1 MVAPAPAPHKTRRR
15 ANGADRHGSEHSVA
29 PGRQDVIQG
38 WLLLLV
44 SLLYVG
50 LLFVVAYAGDRRPL
64 YPRQPRLRPIVY
76 SLALAVYCSSWTFYG
91 AVGTA
96 ARDGLA
102 YLPIYLGPILLF
114 VFGFGLLRRLVQV
127 VRQRNITSIAD
138 FIGARFGKS
147 HGLAALVAVIAVI
160 AVVPYIALQFKAVAM
175 SFGVLGGAGYGAASA
190 GGVDSALW
198 CALLLAM
205 FAILFGTRSID
216 ATEHHHGLMLAIAL
230 ESLIKLLAFVA
241 LAGYALWRGPGLLAT
256 VQLPATQLTHGL
268 SPGFLAQTM
277 LAFCAMFCL
286 PRQFQIGMV
295 ECEDASDLTRARW
308 MVPLYLV
315 IVSLAV
321 LPIVAA
327 GAHMPLVRDG
337 SADAWVLTLPMVHG
351 DGGMALLAFIG
362 GFSAATGMVI
372 VASVALSTMISNDLV
387 MPALLRIPRLRLEQR
402 SDLSKLVLRVRRV
415 AIIALAAMAYGYY
428 RVAANAENLAAT
440 GLLAFAAVAQ
450 FAPALLAALY
460 WSGASRRGVMVGLVG
475 GFVVWSYT
483 LLLPA
488 VTRSASWLQNG
499 PFGWDWLR
507 PQALFH
513 LGGWDPV
520 MHGTFWSLLVN
531 VGCLVFVSLRLRPSL
546 EERLHAAMFIDTDPA
561 GRSGAGDWRGR
572 VAVADLR
579 TLAERI
585 VGERTSARAFDDYAL
600 RRGRPLLAGES
611 ADRALIQYT
620 ERLLASAVGAANARR
635 ILISALSG
643 SGLDLAEAMAL
654 MDEASQEL
662 RFNRELL
669 STTLENVSQGISVVD
684 AQMRLVA
691 WNRRYLELFDYPD
704 GMVHVGV
711 PVADLIRWNA
721 SHGECGPGE
730 LDGHVAKR
738 IHHMQAG
745 SAHLFQRV
753 RPDGTVIELRG
764 RALPAGGYVTTYS
777 DVTAYKHAEEA
788 LIEVNETLEQR
799 VEQRTAELSE
809 ALVATAN
816 ARRAAETANISKT
829 RFLAAASHDLL
840 QPLNAARLFT
850 SALRQ
855 HPGLDAE
862 ASGLAERIDASFR
875 SAEDLLDALL
885 DTSRLDAGSYHPEV
899 GGFALAELFDSLKA
913 QFAVVAEQRGLRLRV
928 APTTLAVLSD
938 PQLLRRILQN
948 FVSNALR
955 YTSKGGVLLGA
966 RRIGEEVRIEVW
978 DSGPGIA
985 AEQRARIFDEF
996 QRLEQ
1001 PSPWGEKGLGLG
1013 LSICDRLA
1021 GILGHR
1027 LGLHSQVDR
1036 GSCFA
1041 VTVPRGEAVP
1051 ARRQRV
1057 QRAGADKQL
1066 PLTVLCLDNDAT
1078 ILDGM
1083 RALLSRW
1090 GVDCRLALNVEQA
1103 RHELAH
1109 GPIDLILAD
1118 YHLAD
1123 GVDGLQALQQLR
1135 EMTGQLPPVAMITAD
1150 GSSELKRRAR
1160 ASGYPVLHK
1169 PVRPAAL
1176 RALLTSLLRMQPDKP
1191 AVGDPMKTAGNPEG
1205 TGRPAS
1211 LS

>member
-1 MVAPAPAPHKTRRR
+1 L
-15 ANGADRHGSEHSVA
+15 
-29 PGRQDVIQG
+29 IQG

-50 LLFVVAYAGDRRPL
+50 LLFVVAFAGDRRPL

-114 VFGFGLLRRLVQV
+114 VFGIGLLRRLLLV

-160 AVVPYIALQFKAVAM
+160 AVVPYIALQFTAVAM
-175 SFGVLGGAGYGAASA
+175 SFGVLGGTGHGAVTA
-190 GGVDSALW
+190 GGIDSALW
-198 CALLLAM
+198 CAMLLAV

-216 ATEHHHGLMLAIAL
+216 ATEHHHGMVLAVAL
-230 ESLIKLLAFVA
+230 ESLIKLLVFVV
-241 LAGYALWRGPGLLAT
+241 LAGYALWRGPGLVSTA
-256 VQLPATQLTHGL
+256 QLPLAQLSHGL

-295 ECEDASDLTRARW
+295 ECEDAGDLKRARW
-308 MVPLYLV
+308 MLPLYLTV
-315 IVSLAV
+315 ISVAV

-327 GAHMPLVRDG
+327 GMHVPQVRDG
-337 SADAWVLTLPMVHG
+337 AADAWVLTLPMTHG
-351 DGGMALLAFIG
+351 DRGMALLAFVG

-387 MPALLRIPRLRLEQR
+387 MPALLRIPRLDLERR
-402 SDLSKLVLRVRRV
+402 SDLSQLVLRVRRV
-415 AIIALAAMAYGYY
+415 AIVVLALMAYAYY
-428 RVAANAENLAAT
+428 RVAADAESLAAT

-450 FAPALLAALY
+450 FAPALIAALY
-460 WSGASRRGVMVGLVG
+460 WRGASRRGVAVGLLG
-475 GFVVWSYT
+475 GFAVWLYT

-488 VTRSASWLQNG
+488 VSRSSAWLQQG
-499 PFGWDWLR
+499 PFGWGWLR

-513 LGGWDPV
+513 LSGWDPV
-520 MHGTFWSLLVN
+520 MHGAFWSLLVN
-531 VGCLVFVSLRLRPSL
+531 VGCLVFISLRFRPSL
-546 EERLHAAMFIDTDPA
+546 EERLHAAMFMEA
-561 GRSGAGDWRGR
+561 GPDSRHGAGDWRGR

-579 TLAERI
+579 TIAERI
-585 VGERTSARAFDDYAL
+585 VGERGSTRAFDEYAQ
-600 RRGRPLLAGES
+600 RRGRPLLPGEA

-635 ILISALSG
+635 ILIGALSG
-643 SGLDLAEAMAL
+643 SGLDVAESMAL

-662 RFNRELL
+662 RFNRALL

-704 GMVHVGV
+704 GMVYVGV
-711 PVADLIRWNA
+711 PVADLIRRNA
-721 SHGECGPGE
+721 ELGECGPGE
-730 LDGHVAKR
+730 VDGHVAKR
-738 IHHMQAG
+738 IDYMRAG
-745 SAHLFQRV
+745 SSHLFQRT
-753 RPDGTVIELRG
+753 RPDGTVIEMRG
-764 RALPAGGYVTTYS
+764 QALPGGGYVTTYT
-777 DVTAYKHAEEA
+777 DVTAYKHAEQA

-809 ALVATAN
+809 ALVATAH

-875 SAEDLLDALL
+875 AAEDLLDALL
-885 DTSRLDAGSYHPEV
+885 DTSRLDAGSYRPDV
-899 GGFALAELFDSLKA
+899 GGFALAELFDSLQG
-913 QFAVVAEQRGLRLRV
+913 QFAVAAEQRGLRLRV
-928 APTTLAVLSD
+928 APTTLAVRSD
-938 PQLLRRILQN
+938 PQLLRRIVQN

-966 RRIGEEVRIEVW
+966 RRVGDEVRIEVW

-996 QRLEQ
+996 QRLEH

-1027 LGLHSQVDR
+1027 LDLHSRVGH

-1041 VTVPRGEAVP
+1041 VSVPRNEAIP
-1051 ARRQRV
+1051 ARRQKV
-1057 QRAGADKQL
+1057 QRSGPDKQL

-1078 ILDGM
+1078 ILEGM

-1090 GVDCRLALNVEQA
+1090 GVDCRIALDVEQA
-1103 RHELAH
+1103 GRELAR

-1118 YHLAD
+1118 YHLTD

-1135 EMTGQLPPVAMITAD
+1135 AAQGALPPVAMITAD
-1150 GSSELKRRAR
+1150 GSSELKQQAR
-1160 ASGYPVLHK
+1160 ALGYPVLHK

-1176 RALLTSLLRMQPDKP
+1176 RALLTALLR
-1191 AVGDPMKTAGNPEG
+1191 
-1205 TGRPAS
+1205 R
-1211 LS
+1211 

>member
-1 MVAPAPAPHKTRRR
+1 M
-15 ANGADRHGSEHSVA
+15 
-29 PGRQDVIQG
+29 IQG

-50 LLFVVAYAGDRRPL
+50 LLFVVAFAGDRRPL

-76 SLALAVYCSSWTFYG
+76 SLSLAVYCSSWTFYG

-114 VFGFGLLRRLVQV
+114 VFGIGLLRRLLLV

-160 AVVPYIALQFKAVAM
+160 AVVPYIALQFTAVAM
-175 SFGVLGGAGYGAASA
+175 SFGVLSGTAQGATVA
-190 GGVDSALW
+190 GGIDSALW
-198 CALLLAM
+198 CAMLLAV

-216 ATEHHHGLMLAIAL
+216 ATEHHHGMVLAVAL
-230 ESLIKLLAFVA
+230 ESLIKLFAFVV
-241 LAGYALWRGPGLLAT
+241 LAGYALWRGPGLVSTA
-256 VQLPATQLTHGL
+256 QLPLAQLRHGL

-295 ECEDASDLTRARW
+295 ECEDASDLKRARW
-308 MVPLYLV
+308 MLPLYLTV
-315 IVSLAV
+315 ISVAV

-327 GAHMPLVRDG
+327 GMHVPQVRDG
-337 SADAWVLTLPMVHG
+337 AADAWVLTLPMTHG
-351 DGGMALLAFIG
+351 DRSMALLAFVG

-387 MPALLRIPRLRLEQR
+387 MPALLRIPRLNLERR
-402 SDLSKLVLRVRRV
+402 SDLSQLVLRVRRV
-415 AIIALAAMAYGYY
+415 AIVVLALMAYVYY
-428 RVAANAENLAAT
+428 RVAADAESLAAT

-450 FAPALLAALY
+450 FAPALIAALY
-460 WSGASRRGVMVGLVG
+460 WRGASRRGVVVGLLG
-475 GFVVWSYT
+475 GFAVWLYT

-488 VTRSASWLQNG
+488 VSRSSAWLQQG

-513 LGGWDPV
+513 LSGWDPV
-520 MHGTFWSLLVN
+520 MHGVFWSLLVN
-531 VGCLVFVSLRLRPSL
+531 VGCLVFISLRFRPSL
-546 EERLHAAMFIDTDPA
+546 EERLHAAVFMEA
-561 GRSGAGDWRGR
+561 GPDSHHGAGDWRGR

-579 TLAERI
+579 TIAERI
-585 VGERTSARAFDDYAL
+585 VGERGSTRAFDEYAQ
-600 RRGRPLLAGES
+600 RRGRPLLAGEA

-635 ILISALSG
+635 ILIGALSG
-643 SGLDLAEAMAL
+643 SGLDVAESMAL

-662 RFNRELL
+662 RFNRALL

-704 GMVHVGV
+704 GMVYVGV
-711 PVADLIRWNA
+711 PVADLIRRNA
-721 SHGECGPGE
+721 ELGECGPGE
-730 LDGHVAKR
+730 VDGHVAKR
-738 IHHMQAG
+738 IDYMQAG
-745 SAHLFQRV
+745 SSHLFQRI
-753 RPDGTVIELRG
+753 RPDGTVIEMRG
-764 RALPAGGYVTTYS
+764 QALPGGGYVTTYT
-777 DVTAYKHAEEA
+777 DVTAYKHAEQA

-809 ALVATAN
+809 ALVATAH

-875 SAEDLLDALL
+875 AAEDLLDALL
-885 DTSRLDAGSYHPEV
+885 DTSRLDAGSYRPDV
-899 GGFALAELFDSLKA
+899 GGFALAELFDSLQG

-928 APTTLAVLSD
+928 ATTTLAVRSD
-938 PQLLRRILQN
+938 PQLLRRIVQN
-948 FVSNALR
+948 FLSNALR

-966 RRIGEEVRIEVW
+966 RRVGDQVRIEVW

-1027 LGLHSQVDR
+1027 LDLHSQVGR

-1041 VTVPRGEAVP
+1041 VSVPRNEAVP
-1051 ARRQRV
+1051 VRRQKV
-1057 QRAGADKQL
+1057 QRSGPDKQL
-1066 PLTVLCLDNDAT
+1066 PLTVLCLDNDAA

-1083 RALLSRW
+1083 QALLSRW
-1090 GVDCRLALNVEQA
+1090 GVDCRIALDVKQA
-1103 RHELAH
+1103 GRELAR

-1135 EMTGQLPPVAMITAD
+1135 AVLGGLPPVAMITAD
-1150 GSSELKRRAR
+1150 GSSELKQQAR
-1160 ASGYPVLHK
+1160 ALGYPVLHK

-1176 RALLTSLLRMQPDKP
+1176 RALLTALLR
-1191 AVGDPMKTAGNPEG
+1191 
-1205 TGRPAS
+1205 R
-1211 LS
+1211 

>member
-1 MVAPAPAPHKTRRR
+1 M
-15 ANGADRHGSEHSVA
+15 
-29 PGRQDVIQG
+29 IQG

-114 VFGFGLLRRLVQV
+114 VFGFGLLRRLVQT

-175 SFGVLGGAGYGAASA
+175 SFGVLGGVRHGMVTA
-190 GGVDSALW
+190 GGIDSAMW
-198 CALLLAM
+198 CAALLAV

-216 ATEHHHGLMLAIAL
+216 ATEHHHGMMLAIAL

-241 LAGYALWRGPGLLAT
+241 LAGYALWQGPGLAST
-256 VQLPATQLTHGL
+256 VQLPVTQLSHGL

-295 ECEDASDLTRARW
+295 ECEDTGDLTRARW

-315 IVSLAV
+315 IVSVAV

-337 SADAWVLTLPMVHG
+337 AADAWVLTLPMAYG
-351 DGGMALLAFIG
+351 DRGMALLAFIG

-387 MPALLRIPRLRLEQR
+387 MPALLRIRRLRLEQR
-402 SDLSKLVLRVRRV
+402 SDLSQLVLGVRRV
-415 AIIALAAMAYGYY
+415 AIILLAVMAYAYY

-450 FAPALLAALY
+450 FAPALIAALY
-460 WSGASRRGVMVGLVG
+460 WRGASRRGVMVGLAG
-475 GFVVWSYT
+475 GFVVWLYT

-488 VTRSASWLQNG
+488 LIRSDQWLQAG

-513 LGGWDPV
+513 LSGWEPV

-546 EERLHAAMFIDTDPA
+546 EERLHAAMFMDADPA
-561 GRSGAGDWRGR
+561 SRSGSGDWRGR
-572 VAVADLR
+572 VVVADLR
-579 TLAERI
+579 TIAERI
-585 VGERTSARAFDDYAL
+585 VGERSSVRAFEEYGQ
-600 RRGRPLLAGES
+600 RRGKPLLPGEA

-643 SGLDLAEAMAL
+643 SGLDVAESMAL
-654 MDEASQEL
+654 LDEASQEL

-711 PVADLIRWNA
+711 PVAELIRWNA
-721 SHGECGPGE
+721 ELGECGPGE
-730 LDGHVAKR
+730 VDGHVAKR
-738 IHHMQAG
+738 IDYMRAG
-745 SAHLFQRV
+745 SSHLFQRI
-753 RPDGTVIELRG
+753 RPDGTVIEMRG
-764 RALPAGGYVTTYS
+764 RALPGGGYVTTYT
-777 DVTAYKHAEEA
+777 DVTAYKHAEQA

-809 ALVATAN
+809 ALVATAQ

-850 SALRQ
+850 AALRQ

-862 ASGLAERIDASFR
+862 AGQLAERIDASFR
-875 SAEDLLDALL
+875 AAEDLLDALL
-885 DTSRLDAGSYHPEV
+885 DTSRLDAGSYRADISNI
-899 GGFALAELFDSLKA
+899 ALSDLFDSLKA
-913 QFAVVAEQRGLRLRV
+913 QFAVLSEQRGLRLRV
-928 APTTLAVLSD
+928 VPTRLAVRSD

-948 FVSNALR
+948 FISNALR
-955 YTSKGGVLLGA
+955 YTRTGSILLGA
-966 RRIGEEVRIEVW
+966 RRMGGEVRIEVW
-978 DSGPGIA
+978 DTGPGIA
-985 AEQRARIFDEF
+985 KEQRARIFGEF
-996 QRLEQ
+996 QRLDR

-1013 LSICDRLA
+1013 LSICERIA
-1021 GILGHR
+1021 GILQHR
-1027 LGLHSQVDR
+1027 LELDSREGK
-1036 GSCFA
+1036 GSRFA
-1041 VTVPRGEAVP
+1041 VRVPRAESAVP
-1051 ARRQRV
+1051 RR
-1057 QRAGADKQL
+1057 RAAQHPL
-1066 PLTVLCLDNDAT
+1066 PNEQIPLTVLCLDNDPS

-1083 RALLSRW
+1083 RALLQRW
-1090 GVDCRLALNVEQA
+1090 GVDCRTALDVAQAEQ
-1103 RHELAH
+1103 ELH
-1109 GPIDLILAD
+1109 RGHIDLILAD
-1118 YHLAD
+1118 YHLSD
-1123 GVDGLQALQQLR
+1123 DMDGLQALQQLR
-1135 EMTGQLPPVAMITAD
+1135 GSIEELPPVAMITAD
-1150 GSSELKRRAR
+1150 GSSELKQRAR
-1160 ASGYPVLHK
+1160 ALGYPILHK

-1176 RALLTSLLRMQPDKP
+1176 RALLTALVRRQTP
-1191 AVGDPMKTAGNPEG
+1191 A
-1205 TGRPAS
+1205 
-1211 LS
+1211 

>member
-1 MVAPAPAPHKTRRR
+1 MVPSAPPWHKR
-15 ANGADRHGSEHSVA
+15 ANGAGVSVVD
-29 PGRQDVIQG
+29 PSGWGERGLIQG

-175 SFGVLGGAGYGAASA
+175 SFGVLGGVRHGMVTA
-190 GGVDSALW
+190 GGIDSAMW
-198 CALLLAM
+198 CAALLAV

-216 ATEHHHGLMLAIAL
+216 ATEHHHGMMLAIAL

-241 LAGYALWRGPGLLAT
+241 LAGYALWQGPGLAST
-256 VQLPATQLTHGL
+256 VQLPVTQLGHGL

-295 ECEDASDLTRARW
+295 ECEDAGDLTRARW

-315 IVSLAV
+315 IVSVAV

-337 SADAWVLTLPMVHG
+337 AADAWVLTLPMAYG
-351 DGGMALLAFIG
+351 DRGMALLAFIG

-387 MPALLRIPRLRLEQR
+387 MPALLRIRRLRLEQR
-402 SDLSKLVLRVRRV
+402 SDLSQLVLGVRRV
-415 AIIALAAMAYGYY
+415 AIILLAVMAYAYY

-450 FAPALLAALY
+450 FAPALIAALY
-460 WSGASRRGVMVGLVG
+460 WRGASRRGVMVGLVG
-475 GFVVWSYT
+475 GFVVWLYT

-488 VTRSASWLQNG
+488 LIRSDQWLQAG
-499 PFGWDWLR
+499 PFGLDWLR

-513 LGGWDPV
+513 LSGWEPV

-546 EERLHAAMFIDTDPA
+546 EERLHAAMFMDADPA
-561 GRSGAGDWRGR
+561 SRSGSGDWRGR
-572 VAVADLR
+572 VVVADLR
-579 TLAERI
+579 TIAERI
-585 VGERTSARAFDDYAL
+585 VGERSSVRAFEDYGL
-600 RRGRPLLAGES
+600 RRGKPLLPGEA

-643 SGLDLAEAMAL
+643 SGLDVAESMAL
-654 MDEASQEL
+654 LDEASQEL

-684 AQMRLVA
+684 ALMRLVA

-711 PVADLIRWNA
+711 PVAELIRWNA
-721 SHGECGPGE
+721 ELGECGPGE
-730 LDGHVAKR
+730 VDGHVAKR
-738 IHHMQAG
+738 IDYMRAG
-745 SAHLFQRV
+745 SSHLFQRI
-753 RPDGTVIELRG
+753 RPDGTVIEMRG
-764 RALPAGGYVTTYS
+764 RALPGGGYVTTYT
-777 DVTAYKHAEEA
+777 DVTAYKHAEQA

-809 ALVATAN
+809 ALVATAQ

-875 SAEDLLDALL
+875 AAEDLLDALL
-885 DTSRLDAGSYHPEV
+885 DVSRLDAGSYHPEV
-899 GGFALAELFDSLKA
+899 GGFALGELFDSLRA
-913 QFAVVAEQRGLRLRV
+913 QFAVVAEQRGLHLRV
-928 APTTLAVLSD
+928 VPTALAVRSD

-948 FVSNALR
+948 FLSNALR
-955 YTSKGGVLLGA
+955 YTSKGSVLLGA
-966 RRIGEEVRIEVW
+966 RRVGADEVRIEVW

-996 QRLEQ
+996 QRLDQ

-1027 LGLHSQVDR
+1027 LDLHSRVEH

-1041 VTVPRGEAVP
+1041 VTVPRNEAVP

-1057 QRAGADKQL
+1057 QRAGPDKQL
-1066 PLTVLCLDNDAT
+1066 PLTVLCLDNDAA

-1090 GVDCRLALNVEQA
+1090 GVDCRLALDVEQA
-1103 RHELAH
+1103 RAELAR
-1109 GPIDLILAD
+1109 GPVDLVLAD

-1135 EMTGQLPPVAMITAD
+1135 GVLGELPPVAMITAD
-1150 GSSELKRRAR
+1150 GSSELKQKAR
-1160 ASGYPVLHK
+1160 ALGYPVLHK

-1176 RALLTSLLRMQPDKP
+1176 RALLTALLR
-1191 AVGDPMKTAGNPEG
+1191 
-1205 TGRPAS
+1205 R
-1211 LS
+1211 

>member
-1 MVAPAPAPHKTRRR
+1 M
-15 ANGADRHGSEHSVA
+15 
-29 PGRQDVIQG
+29 IQG

-175 SFGVLGGAGYGAASA
+175 SFGVLGGVRHGMVTA
-190 GGVDSALW
+190 GGIDSAMW
-198 CALLLAM
+198 CAALLAV

-216 ATEHHHGLMLAIAL
+216 ATEHHHGMMLAIAL

-241 LAGYALWRGPGLLAT
+241 LAGYALWQGPGLAST
-256 VQLPATQLTHGL
+256 VQLPVTQLGHGL

-295 ECEDASDLTRARW
+295 ECEDAGDLTRARW

-315 IVSLAV
+315 IVSVAV

-337 SADAWVLTLPMVHG
+337 AADAWVLTLPMAYG
-351 DGGMALLAFIG
+351 DRGMALLAFIG

-387 MPALLRIPRLRLEQR
+387 MPALLRIRRLRLEQR
-402 SDLSKLVLRVRRV
+402 SDLSQLVLGVRRV
-415 AIIALAAMAYGYY
+415 AIILLAVMAYAYY

-450 FAPALLAALY
+450 FAPALIAALY
-460 WSGASRRGVMVGLVG
+460 WRGASRRGVMVGLVG
-475 GFVVWSYT
+475 GFVVWLYT

-488 VTRSASWLQNG
+488 LIRSDQWLQAG

-513 LGGWDPV
+513 LSGWEPV

-546 EERLHAAMFIDTDPA
+546 EERLHAAMFMDADPA
-561 GRSGAGDWRGR
+561 SRSGSGDWRGR
-572 VAVADLR
+572 VVVADLR
-579 TLAERI
+579 TIAERI
-585 VGERTSARAFDDYAL
+585 VGERSSVRAFEEYGQ
-600 RRGRPLLAGES
+600 RRGKPLLPGEA

-643 SGLDLAEAMAL
+643 SGLDVAESMAL
-654 MDEASQEL
+654 LDEASQEL

-711 PVADLIRWNA
+711 PVAELIRWNA
-721 SHGECGPGE
+721 ELGECGPGE
-730 LDGHVAKR
+730 VDGHVAKR
-738 IHHMQAG
+738 IDYMRAG
-745 SAHLFQRV
+745 SSHLFQRI
-753 RPDGTVIELRG
+753 RPDGTVIEMRG
-764 RALPAGGYVTTYS
+764 RALPGGGYVTTYT
-777 DVTAYKHAEEA
+777 DVTAYKHAEQA

-809 ALVATAN
+809 ALVATAQ

-875 SAEDLLDALL
+875 AAEDLLDALL
-885 DTSRLDAGSYHPEV
+885 DVSRLDAGSYHPEV
-899 GGFALAELFDSLKA
+899 GGFALAELFDSLRA

-928 APTTLAVLSD
+928 VPTRLAVRSD

-948 FVSNALR
+948 FLSNALR
-955 YTSKGGVLLGA
+955 YTSKGSVLLGA
-966 RRIGEEVRIEVW
+966 RRMGADEVRIEVW

-985 AEQRARIFDEF
+985 AEQRARIFGEF

-1021 GILGHR
+1021 SILGHR
-1027 LGLHSQVDR
+1027 LDLHSRVEH

-1041 VTVPRGEAVP
+1041 VTVPRNEAVP

-1057 QRAGADKQL
+1057 QRAGPDKQL
-1066 PLTVLCLDNDAT
+1066 PLTVLCLDNDAA

-1090 GVDCRLALNVEQA
+1090 GVDCRIALDVEQA
-1103 RHELAH
+1103 RAELAR
-1109 GPIDLILAD
+1109 GPIDLVLAD

-1123 GVDGLQALQQLR
+1123 GVDGLQALQQLGGVLG
-1135 EMTGQLPPVAMITAD
+1135 ELPPVAMITAD
-1150 GSSELKRRAR
+1150 GSSELKRKAR
-1160 ASGYPVLHK
+1160 ALGYPVLHK

-1176 RALLTSLLRMQPDKP
+1176 RALLTALLR
-1191 AVGDPMKTAGNPEG
+1191 
-1205 TGRPAS
+1205 R
-1211 LS
+1211 

>member
-1 MVAPAPAPHKTRRR
+1 M
-15 ANGADRHGSEHSVA
+15 
-29 PGRQDVIQG
+29 IQG

-102 YLPIYLGPILLF
+102 YLPIYLGPILLY

-175 SFGVLGGAGYGAASA
+175 SYGVLGGAAFGAVKA
-190 GGVDSALW
+190 GGIDSAMW
-198 CALLLAM
+198 CAVLLAL

-241 LAGYALWRGPGLLAT
+241 LAGYALWRGPGLLGT
-256 VQLPATQLTHGL
+256 VQPPVVQLSHGL
-268 SPGFLAQTM
+268 TPGFMAQTM

-295 ECEDASDLTRARW
+295 ECEDASDLSRARW

-337 SADAWVLTLPMVHG
+337 AADAWVLTLPLSHG
-351 DGGMALLAFIG
+351 DRGMALLAFVG

-372 VASVALSTMISNDLV
+372 VAAVALSTMISNDLV
-387 MPALLRIPRLRLEQR
+387 MPALLRIRRLRLEHR
-402 SDLSKLVLRVRRV
+402 SDLSQLVLGVRRI
-415 AIIALAAMAYGYY
+415 AIILLAAMAYAYY

-450 FAPALLAALY
+450 FAPALVAAIY
-460 WSGASRRGVMVGLVG
+460 WRGASRRGVVVGLAG
-475 GFVVWSYT
+475 GFIVWVYT

-488 VTRSASWLQNG
+488 LIRSDQWLQQG

-513 LGGWDPV
+513 LSGWEPV

-531 VGCLVFVSLRLRPSL
+531 IGCLVFVSLRFRPSL
-546 EERLHAAMFIDTDPA
+546 EERLHAAVFMDADPA
-561 GRSGAGDWRGR
+561 SRGGAGDWRGR
-572 VAVADLR
+572 VVAADLR
-579 TLAERI
+579 TIAERI
-585 VGERTSARAFDDYAL
+585 VGERSSARAFEEYGHRL
-600 RRGRPLLAGES
+600 GKPLLPGTA
-611 ADRALIQYT
+611 ADRALIQFT

-643 SGLDLAEAMAL
+643 SGLDLAESMAL
-654 MDEASQEL
+654 LDEASQEL

-684 AQMRLVA
+684 AGMRLVA

-704 GMVHVGV
+704 GMVYVGV
-711 PVADLIRWNA
+711 PVAELIRWNA
-721 SHGECGPGE
+721 ELGECGPGE
-730 LDGHVAKR
+730 VDGHVAKR
-738 IHHMQAG
+738 IDYMRAG
-745 SAHLFQRV
+745 SSHLFQRI
-753 RPDGTVIELRG
+753 RPDGSVIEMRG
-764 RALPAGGYVTTYS
+764 RALPGGGYVTTYT
-777 DVTAYKHAEEA
+777 DVTAYKNAEQALMEA
-788 LIEVNETLEQR
+788 NETLELR

-809 ALVATAN
+809 ALVATAQ
-816 ARRAAETANISKT
+816 ARRAAEAANISKT

-855 HPGLDAE
+855 HPGLDSEAE
-862 ASGLAERIDASFR
+862 QLAERIDASFR
-875 SAEDLLDALL
+875 AAEDLLDALL
-885 DTSRLDAGSYHPEV
+885 DTSRLDTGSYRPDV
-899 GGFALAELFDSLKA
+899 SGFALADLFDSLKA

-928 APTTLAVLSD
+928 VPTRLAVRSD

-948 FVSNALR
+948 FLSNALR
-955 YTSKGGVLLGA
+955 YTRHGGVLLGA
-966 RRIGEEVRIEVW
+966 RRFGDQVRIEVW
-978 DSGPGIA
+978 DTGPGIPP
-985 AEQRARIFDEF
+985 EQRARIFDEF

-1027 LGLHSQVDR
+1027 LDLDSRVQH
-1036 GSCFA
+1036 GSRFA
-1041 VTVPRGEAVP
+1041 VSVPRNESVP
-1051 ARRQRV
+1051 MRRRRVARS
-1057 QRAGADKQL
+1057 GPDTQL
-1066 PLTVLCLDNDAT
+1066 PLTVLCLDNDES

-1083 RALLSRW
+1083 RALLGRW
-1090 GVDCRLALNVEQA
+1090 GIDCRTAVDVDQA
-1103 RHELAH
+1103 RAELRR

-1118 YHLAD
+1118 YHLAND
-1123 GVDGLQALQQLR
+1123 VDGLQALQQLR
-1135 EMTGQLPPVAMITAD
+1135 DAVMQLPPAAIITAD
-1150 GSSELKRRAR
+1150 GSSELKQRAR
-1160 ASGYPVLHK
+1160 ALGYPLLHK
-1169 PVRPAAL
+1169 PVKPAAL
-1176 RALLTSLLRMQPDKP
+1176 RALLAAPLRGQH
-1191 AVGDPMKTAGNPEG
+1191 
-1205 TGRPAS
+1205 
-1211 LS
+1211 

>member
-1 MVAPAPAPHKTRRR
+1 MVPRP
-15 ANGADRHGSEHSVA
+15 SIVW
-29 PGRQDVIQG
+29 PGEGDLIQG
-38 WLLLLV
+38 WMLLLV

-114 VFGFGLLRRLVQV
+114 VFGFGLLRRLVQT

-147 HGLAALVAVIAVI
+147 HGLAALVAVIAVV

-175 SFGVLGGAGYGAASA
+175 SYSVLGGVRHGMVTA

-198 CALLLAM
+198 CAVLLAV

-216 ATEHHHGLMLAIAL
+216 ATEHHHGMMLAIAL

-241 LAGYALWRGPGLLAT
+241 LAGYALWQGPGLADT
-256 VQLPATQLTHGL
+256 VQLPAAQLSHGL

-295 ECEDASDLTRARW
+295 ECEDTDDLTRARW

-315 IVSLAV
+315 IVSVAV

-327 GAHMPLVRDG
+327 GAHLPLVRDG
-337 SADAWVLTLPMVHG
+337 AADAWVLTLPMAHG
-351 DGGMALLAFIG
+351 DRGMALLAFIG

-387 MPALLRIPRLRLEQR
+387 MPALLRIRPLRLEQR
-402 SDLSKLVLRVRRV
+402 SDLSQLVLGVRRV
-415 AIIALAAMAYGYY
+415 AIILLAVMAYAYY
-428 RVAANAENLAAT
+428 RAAANAENLAAT

-450 FAPALLAALY
+450 FAPALIAALY
-460 WSGASRRGVMVGLVG
+460 WRGASRRGVIVGLAG
-475 GFVVWSYT
+475 GFAVWLYT

-488 VTRSASWLQNG
+488 LIRSDGWLQHG

-513 LGGWDPV
+513 LSGWDPV
-520 MHGTFWSLLVN
+520 MHGTFWSLLAN

-546 EERLHAAMFIDTDPA
+546 EERLHAAMFMDADPA
-561 GRSGAGDWRGR
+561 SRGGSGDWRGR

-579 TLAERI
+579 TIAERI
-585 VGERTSARAFDDYAL
+585 VGERSSVRAFEEYGQ
-600 RRGRPLLAGES
+600 RRGKPLLAGEA

-643 SGLDLAEAMAL
+643 SGLDLAESMAL
-654 MDEASQEL
+654 LDEASQEL

-684 AQMRLVA
+684 ARMRLVA

-711 PVADLIRWNA
+711 PVAELIRWNA
-721 SHGECGPGE
+721 ERGECGPGE
-730 LDGHVAKR
+730 VEAHVAKR
-738 IHHMQAG
+738 IQYMRAG

-753 RPDGTVIELRG
+753 RPDGTVIEMRG
-764 RALPAGGYVTTYS
+764 RALPGGGYVTTYT
-777 DVTAYKHAEEA
+777 DVTAYKHAEQA

-809 ALVATAN
+809 ALVATAQ

-855 HPGLDAE
+855 HPGLDPE

-875 SAEDLLDALL
+875 AAEDLLDALL
-885 DTSRLDAGSYHPEV
+885 DVSRLDAGSYHPEV
-899 GGFALAELFDSLKA
+899 GAFALAELFDSLTA
-913 QFAVVAEQRGLRLRV
+913 QFAVVAERRGLRLRV
-928 APTTLAVLSD
+928 VPTRLAVRSD

-948 FVSNALR
+948 FLSNALR
-955 YTSKGGVLLGA
+955 YTSKGSVLLGA
-966 RRIGEEVRIEVW
+966 RRVGVDEVRIEVW

-1027 LGLHSQVDR
+1027 LDLHSRVEH

-1041 VTVPRGEAVP
+1041 VTVPRNEAVP
-1051 ARRQRV
+1051 VRRQRV
-1057 QRAGADKQL
+1057 QRSGTDKQL
-1066 PLTVLCLDNDAT
+1066 PLTVLCLDNDAA

-1090 GVDCRLALNVEQA
+1090 GVDCRIALDAAQA
-1103 RHELAH
+1103 RDELRR
-1109 GPIDLILAD
+1109 GTVDLILAD

-1123 GVDGLQALQQLR
+1123 DADGLQVLQQLR
-1135 EMTGQLPPVAMITAD
+1135 QALGDLPPVAMITAD
-1150 GSSELKRRAR
+1150 GSSELKQRAR
-1160 ASGYPVLHK
+1160 ALGYPLLHK

-1176 RALLTSLLRMQPDKP
+1176 RALLTALVRRQ
-1191 AVGDPMKTAGNPEG
+1191 GE
-1205 TGRPAS
+1205 PAS
-1211 LS
+1211 SAD

>member
-1 MVAPAPAPHKTRRR
+1 L
-15 ANGADRHGSEHSVA
+15 
-29 PGRQDVIQG
+29 IQG

-44 SLLYVG
+44 ALLYVG

-114 VFGFGLLRRLVQV
+114 VFGFGLLRSLLQV

-175 SFGVLGGAGYGAASA
+175 SFGVLGGAGHGVATA
-190 GGVDSALW
+190 GGTDSALW
-198 CALLLAM
+198 CAVLLAV

-216 ATEHHHGLMLAIAL
+216 ATEHHHGMMLAIAL
-230 ESLIKLLAFVA
+230 ESLIKLLAFMV
-241 LAGYALWRGPGLLAT
+241 LAGYALWHGPGLASTL
-256 VQLPATQLTHGL
+256 QRPLTQLGQGL
-268 SPGFLAQTM
+268 SPGFFAQTM

-295 ECEDASDLTRARW
+295 ECEDASDLKRARW
-308 MVPLYLV
+308 LVPLYLAIISV
-315 IVSLAV
+315 AV

-327 GAHMPLVRDG
+327 GIDMPQLREGV
-337 SADAWVLTLPMVHG
+337 ADAWVLTLPMAHG
-351 DGGMALLAFIG
+351 DRAVALLAFIG

-372 VASVALSTMISNDLV
+372 VASVALSIMISNDLI
-387 MPALLRIPRLRLEQR
+387 MPALLRIRRLRLEQR
-402 SDLSKLVLRVRRV
+402 SDLSQWVLGVRRV
-415 AIIALAAMAYGYY
+415 AIMALALMAYAYY

-450 FAPALLAALY
+450 FAPALIAALY
-460 WSGASRRGVMVGLVG
+460 WRGASRRGVAIGLG
-475 GFVVWSYT
+475 AGFAVWLYT

-488 VTRSASWLQNG
+488 VIRSDQWLQNG
-499 PFGWDWLR
+499 PFGWSWLR
-507 PQALFH
+507 PQALFQ
-513 LGGWDPV
+513 LTGWDPV
-520 MHGTFWSLLVN
+520 MHGTFWSLLAN
-531 VGCLVFVSLRLRPSL
+531 VGCLVLLSLRFRPSL
-546 EERLHAAMFIDTDPA
+546 EERLHAAMFIEADPEH
-561 GRSGAGDWRGR
+561 RSGAGDWRGR

-579 TLAERI
+579 TIAERI
-585 VGERTSARAFDDYAL
+585 VGERSSTRAFDDYAQ
-600 RRGRPLLAGES
+600 RRGRPLLPGAAAE
-611 ADRALIQYT
+611 RALIQYT

-635 ILISALSG
+635 ILIGALSG
-643 SGLDLAEAMAL
+643 SGLDLAESMAL

-684 AQMRLVA
+684 ANMRLVA

-721 SHGECGPGE
+721 ELGECGPGE
-730 LDGHVAKR
+730 VDVHVAKR
-738 IHHMQAG
+738 IDYMQAG
-745 SAHLFQRV
+745 SPHLFQRV
-753 RPDGTVIELRG
+753 RPDGSVIELRG
-764 RALPAGGYVTTYS
+764 RPLPGGGYVTTYS
-777 DVTAYKHAEEA
+777 DVTAYKHAEQA

-809 ALVATAN
+809 ALVATAH

-862 ASGLAERIDASFR
+862 ASALAERIDASFR
-875 SAEDLLDALL
+875 AAEDLLDALL
-885 DTSRLDAGSYHPEV
+885 DTSRLDAGSYRPEV
-899 GGFALAELFDSLKA
+899 GAFALAELFDSLQA

-928 APTTLAVLSD
+928 VSTTLAVRSD

-948 FVSNALR
+948 FLSNALR
-955 YTSKGGVLLGA
+955 YTSKGSVLLGA
-966 RRIGEEVRIEVW
+966 RRVGDEVRIEVW

-996 QRLEQ
+996 QRLEH

-1027 LGLHSQVDR
+1027 LDLHSHVNH

-1041 VTVPRGEAVP
+1041 VTVPRAEAVP
-1051 ARRQRV
+1051 TRRQRV
-1057 QRAGADKQL
+1057 QRSGPDKRL
-1066 PLTVLCLDNDAT
+1066 PLTVLCLDNDAA

-1090 GVDCRLALNVEQA
+1090 GVDCRLALDLAQA
-1103 RHELAH
+1103 RAELAR
-1109 GPIDLILAD
+1109 GPIDLVLAD

-1123 GVDGLQALQQLR
+1123 GVDGLQALRQLR
-1135 EMTGQLPPVAMITAD
+1135 TELGDLPPVAMITAD
-1150 GSSELKRRAR
+1150 GSSELKQQAR
-1160 ASGYPVLHK
+1160 SLGYPVLHK

-1176 RALLTSLLRMQPDKP
+1176 RALLTALLR
-1191 AVGDPMKTAGNPEG
+1191 
-1205 TGRPAS
+1205 R
-1211 LS
+1211 

>member
-1 MVAPAPAPHKTRRR
+1 MAQARARPSMVR
-15 ANGADRHGSEHSVA
+15 
-29 PGRQDVIQG
+29 PGEGDLIQG

-50 LLFVVAYAGDRRPL
+50 LLFVVAYTGDRRPL

-114 VFGFGLLRRLVQV
+114 VFGYGLLRRLVQT

-147 HGLAALVAVIAVI
+147 HGLAALVAVIAVV

-175 SFGVLGGAGYGAASA
+175 SYGVLGGVRYGMVTA

-198 CALLLAM
+198 CAVLLAV

-216 ATEHHHGLMLAIAL
+216 ATEHHHGMMLAIAL
-230 ESLIKLLAFVA
+230 ESLIKLLAFMA
-241 LAGYALWRGPGLLAT
+241 LAGYALWQGPGLAET
-256 VQLPATQLTHGL
+256 VQRPVAQLSHGL

-277 LAFCAMFCL
+277 LAFSAMFCL

-295 ECEDASDLTRARW
+295 ECEDTGDLTRARW

-315 IVSLAV
+315 IVSVAV

-327 GAHMPLVRDG
+327 GAHMPLLRDG
-337 SADAWVLTLPMVHG
+337 TADAWVLTLPMAHG
-351 DGGMALLAFIG
+351 DRGMALLAFIG

-387 MPALLRIPRLRLEQR
+387 MPALLRIHALRLEQR
-402 SDLSKLVLRVRRV
+402 SDLSQLVLGVRRV
-415 AIIALAAMAYGYY
+415 AIVLLAAMAYVYY

-450 FAPALLAALY
+450 FAPALIAALY
-460 WSGASRRGVMVGLVG
+460 WRGASRRGVIVGLAG
-475 GFVVWSYT
+475 GFAVWLYT

-488 VTRSASWLQNG
+488 LIRSDDWLRQG

-513 LGGWDPV
+513 LSGWDPV

-546 EERLHAAMFIDTDPA
+546 EERLHAAVFMDADPA
-561 GRSGAGDWRGR
+561 SRGGSGDWRGR

-579 TLAERI
+579 TIAERI
-585 VGERTSARAFDDYAL
+585 VGERSSARAFDEYAQ
-600 RRGRPLLAGES
+600 RRSKPLLAGEA

-643 SGLDLAEAMAL
+643 SGLDLAESMAL
-654 MDEASQEL
+654 LDEASQEL

-684 AQMRLVA
+684 ARMHLVA

-711 PVADLIRWNA
+711 PVAELIRWNA
-721 SHGECGPGE
+721 ERGECGPGE
-730 LDGHVAKR
+730 VEAHVAKR
-738 IHHMQAG
+738 IQYMQAG
-745 SAHLFQRV
+745 STHLFQRV

-764 RALPAGGYVTTYS
+764 RALPGGGYVTTYT
-777 DVTAYKHAEEA
+777 DVTAYKHAEQA

-809 ALVATAN
+809 ALVATAQ

-855 HPGLDAE
+855 HPGLDVE
-862 ASGLAERIDASFR
+862 ASGLAERIDASF
-875 SAEDLLDALL
+875 SAAEDLLDALL
-885 DTSRLDAGSYHPEV
+885 DVSRLDAGSYHPEV
-899 GGFALAELFDSLKA
+899 GAFALAELFDSLKA
-913 QFAVVAEQRGLRLRV
+913 QFAVIAERRGLRLRMV
-928 APTTLAVLSD
+928 PTGLAVRSD

-948 FVSNALR
+948 FLSNALR

-966 RRIGEEVRIEVW
+966 RRVGADKVRIEVW

-985 AEQRARIFDEF
+985 PEQRARIFDEF

-1013 LSICDRLA
+1013 LSICDRLSC
-1021 GILGHR
+1021 ILGHQ
-1027 LGLHSQVDR
+1027 LDLHSRVEH

-1041 VTVPRGEAVP
+1041 VTVPRNEAVSV
-1051 ARRQRV
+1051 RRQRV
-1057 QRAGADKQL
+1057 QRGGTDKQL
-1066 PLTVLCLDNDAT
+1066 PLTVLCLDNDAS

-1090 GVDCRLALNVEQA
+1090 GVDCRTALDVAQA
-1103 RHELAH
+1103 RVELRR
-1109 GPIDLILAD
+1109 GPIDLVLAD

-1135 EMTGQLPPVAMITAD
+1135 DALGELPPGAMITAD
-1150 GSSELKRRAR
+1150 GSSELKQRAR
-1160 ASGYPVLHK
+1160 ARGYPVLHK

-1176 RALLTSLLRMQPDKP
+1176 RALLTALVRRQGEDRS
-1191 AVGDPMKTAGNPEG
+1191 A
-1205 TGRPAS
+1205 
-1211 LS
+1211 

>member
-1 MVAPAPAPHKTRRR
+1 L
-15 ANGADRHGSEHSVA
+15 
-29 PGRQDVIQG
+29 IQG

-50 LLFVVAYAGDRRPL
+50 LLFVVAFAGDRRPL

-114 VFGFGLLRRLVQV
+114 VFGIGLLRRLLQV

-175 SFGVLGGAGYGAASA
+175 SFGVLGGAAHGAVTA
-190 GGVDSALW
+190 GGIDSALW
-198 CALLLAM
+198 CAMLLAV

-216 ATEHHHGLMLAIAL
+216 ATEHHHGMVLAIAL
-230 ESLIKLLAFVA
+230 ESLIKLLAFVV
-241 LAGYALWRGPGLLAT
+241 LAGYALWRGPGLVST
-256 VQLPATQLTHGL
+256 VELPMAQLSHGL

-295 ECEDASDLTRARW
+295 ECEDASDLKRARW
-308 MVPLYLV
+308 MLPLYLGV
-315 IVSLAV
+315 ISVAV

-327 GAHMPLVRDG
+327 GMHLPQVRDG
-337 SADAWVLTLPMVHG
+337 AADAWVLTLPMTHG
-351 DGGMALLAFIG
+351 DRGMALLAFIG

-387 MPALLRIPRLRLEQR
+387 MPALLRIPGLNLEQR
-402 SDLSKLVLRVRRV
+402 SDLSQLVLRVRRV
-415 AIIALAAMAYGYY
+415 AIVMLALMAYAYY
-428 RVAANAENLAAT
+428 RVAAGAENLAAT

-450 FAPALLAALY
+450 FAPALIAALY
-460 WSGASRRGVMVGLVG
+460 WRSASRRGVAVGLLG
-475 GFVVWSYT
+475 GFAVWLYT

-488 VTRSASWLQNG
+488 VSRSSAWLQQG

-513 LGGWDPV
+513 LSGWDPV

-531 VGCLVFVSLRLRPSL
+531 VGCLVFISLRFRPSL
-546 EERLHAAMFIDTDPA
+546 EERLHAAMFMEA
-561 GRSGAGDWRGR
+561 GPDSRHGAGDWRGR

-579 TLAERI
+579 TIAERI
-585 VGERTSARAFDDYAL
+585 VGERSSTRAFDEYAQ
-600 RRGRPLLAGES
+600 RRGRPLLAGEA

-635 ILISALSG
+635 ILIGALSG
-643 SGLDLAEAMAL
+643 SGLDVAESMAL

-662 RFNRELL
+662 RFNRALL

-691 WNRRYLELFDYPD
+691 WNRRYLELFGYPD
-704 GMVHVGV
+704 GMVYVGV
-711 PVADLIRWNA
+711 PVADLIRRNA
-721 SHGECGPGE
+721 ELGECGPGE
-730 LDGHVAKR
+730 VDGHVAKR
-738 IHHMQAG
+738 IDYMQAG
-745 SAHLFQRV
+745 SSHLFQRT
-753 RPDGTVIELRG
+753 RPDGTVIEMRG
-764 RALPAGGYVTTYS
+764 QALPGGGYVTTYT
-777 DVTAYKHAEEA
+777 DVTAYKHAEQA

-809 ALVATAN
+809 ALVATAH

-875 SAEDLLDALL
+875 AAEDLLDALL
-885 DTSRLDAGSYHPEV
+885 DTSRLDAGSYRPDV
-899 GGFALAELFDSLKA
+899 GGFALAELFDSLQG
-913 QFAVVAEQRGLRLRV
+913 QFAVAAEQRGLRLRV
-928 APTTLAVLSD
+928 APTTLAVRSD
-938 PQLLRRILQN
+938 PQLLRRIVQN
-948 FVSNALR
+948 FLSNALR

-966 RRIGEEVRIEVW
+966 RRVGDEVRIEVW

-996 QRLEQ
+996 QRLEH

-1027 LGLHSQVDR
+1027 LDLHSQVGH

-1041 VTVPRGEAVP
+1041 VSVPRNEAMP
-1051 ARRQRV
+1051 ARRQKV
-1057 QRAGADKQL
+1057 QRSGPDKQL

-1078 ILDGM
+1078 ILEGM

-1090 GVDCRLALNVEQA
+1090 GVDCRIALDVEQA
-1103 RHELAH
+1103 GQELAR

-1118 YHLAD
+1118 YHLTD

-1135 EMTGQLPPVAMITAD
+1135 AARGGLPPVAMITAD
-1150 GSSELKRRAR
+1150 GSSELKQQAR
-1160 ASGYPVLHK
+1160 ALGYPVLHK

-1176 RALLTSLLRMQPDKP
+1176 RALLTALLR
-1191 AVGDPMKTAGNPEG
+1191 
-1205 TGRPAS
+1205 R
-1211 LS
+1211 

>member
-1 MVAPAPAPHKTRRR
+1 M
-15 ANGADRHGSEHSVA
+15 
-29 PGRQDVIQG
+29 IQG

-44 SLLYVG
+44 ALLYVG

-64 YPRQPRLRPIVY
+64 YPRQPRLRPIIY

-114 VFGFGLLRRLVQV
+114 LFGFGLLSRLLQV

-138 FIGARFGKS
+138 FIAARFGKS

-175 SFGVLGGAGYGAASA
+175 SFGVLGGAALSA
-190 GGVDSALW
+190 TGGTDSALW
-198 CALLLAM
+198 CALLLAI

-216 ATEHHHGLMLAIAL
+216 ATEHHHGMMLAIAL
-230 ESLIKLLAFVA
+230 ESLIKLFAFVA
-241 LAGYALWRGPGLLAT
+241 LACYALWRGPGIAT
-256 VQLPATQLTHGL
+256 TVHLPLNQLSHGL

-295 ECEDASDLTRARW
+295 ECEDASDLKRARW
-308 MVPLYLV
+308 LVPLYLV
-315 IVSLAV
+315 VISLAV

-327 GAHMPLVRDG
+327 GAHLPQVRDG
-337 SADAWVLTLPMVHG
+337 VADTWVLTLPMAYG
-351 DGGMALLAFIG
+351 DRGVALLAFLG

-372 VASVALSTMISNDLV
+372 VASVALSIMISNDLV
-387 MPALLRIPRLRLEQR
+387 MPMLLRIRPLRLEHR
-402 SDLSKLVLRVRRV
+402 SDLSQWVLGVRRV
-415 AIIALAAMAYGYY
+415 AILALALMAYAYY
-428 RVAANAENLAAT
+428 RVAADAENLAAT

-460 WSGASRRGVMVGLVG
+460 WRGASRRGVVAGLIG
-475 GFVVWSYT
+475 GSAVWLYT

-488 VTRSASWLQNG
+488 VIRSEKWLHDG
-499 PFGWDWLR
+499 PFGWAWLR

-513 LGGWDPV
+513 LTGWDPV

-531 VGCLVFVSLRLRPSL
+531 IGLLIFISLRLRPSL
-546 EERLHAAMFIDTDPA
+546 EERLHAAMFMDTDPTQR
-561 GRSGAGDWRGR
+561 GGAGDWQGR
-572 VAVADLR
+572 VVVADLR
-579 TLAERI
+579 TIAERI
-585 VGERTSARAFDDYAL
+585 VGERGSSRAFDDYAE
-600 RRGRPLLAGES
+600 RKGRPLAPGEV
-611 ADRALIQYT
+611 ADRPLIQYT

-635 ILISALSG
+635 ILIGVLSG
-643 SGLDLAEAMAL
+643 SGLDIAESVAL

-669 STTLENVSQGISVVD
+669 ATTLENVSQGISVVD
-684 AQMRLVA
+684 VDMRLVA
-691 WNRRYLELFDYPD
+691 WNRRYMELFGYPE

-711 PVADLIRWNA
+711 PVAELIRRNA
-721 SHGECGPGE
+721 ELGECGPGE
-730 LDGHVAKR
+730 VDEHVAKR
-738 IHHMQAG
+738 IDYMRAG
-745 SAHLFQRV
+745 SSHIFQRL
-753 RPDGTVIELRG
+753 RPDGSVIEMRG
-764 RALPAGGYVTTYS
+764 RALPGGGYVTTYT
-777 DVTAYKHAEEA
+777 DVTAYKNAEQA

-809 ALVATAN
+809 ALVATAH
-816 ARRAAETANISKT
+816 ARRAAETANVSKT

-862 ASGLAERIDASFR
+862 ASSLAERIDASFR
-875 SAEDLLDALL
+875 AAEDLLDALL
-885 DTSRLDAGSYHPEV
+885 DTSRLDAGSYRPEA
-899 GGFALAELFDSLKA
+899 GGFALGELFESLQA

-928 APTTLAVLSD
+928 VPTTLAVRSD

-966 RRIGEEVRIEVW
+966 RRVGKDVRIEVW

-985 AEQRARIFDEF
+985 ADQRARIFDEF
-996 QRLEQ
+996 QRLAQ

-1027 LGLHSQVDR
+1027 LDLHSRIDH

-1041 VTVPRGEAVP
+1041 VTVPRNESVVP
-1051 ARRQRV
+1051 RRQRV
-1057 QRAGADKQL
+1057 ERSGPDKQL

-1078 ILDGM
+1078 ILEGM

-1090 GVDCRLALNVEQA
+1090 GVDCRLALDVQQA
-1103 RHELAH
+1103 RLELQH

-1123 GVDGLQALQQLR
+1123 DVDGIEALQQLQR
-1135 EMTGQLPPVAMITAD
+1135 VHGLLPPVAMITAD
-1150 GSSELKRRAR
+1150 GSSELKQRAR
-1160 ASGYPVLHK
+1160 ALGYPVLHK
-1169 PVRPAAL
+1169 PLRPAAL
-1176 RALLTSLLRMQPDKP
+1176 RALLTALLR
-1191 AVGDPMKTAGNPEG
+1191 
-1205 TGRPAS
+1205 R
-1211 LS
+1211 

>member
-1 MVAPAPAPHKTRRR
+1 MVPLPVQTHKPRWGR
-15 ANGADRHGSEHSVA
+15 DR
-29 PGRQDVIQG
+29 PGRGIWLSAETPLIQD

-50 LLFVVAYAGDRRPL
+50 LLFLVAYLGDRRPV
-64 YPRQPRLRPIVY
+64 YPRQPRLRPIIY

-102 YLPIYLGPILLF
+102 YLPIYLGPMLLY
-114 VFGFGLLRRLVQV
+114 VFGFGLLRRLVRV
-127 VRQRNITSIAD
+127 AGERNITSIAD

-160 AVVPYIALQFKAVAM
+160 AVVPYIALQFKAVAV
-175 SFGVLGGAGYGAASA
+175 SFVVLGGTAAAGTA
-190 GGVDSALW
+190 DSALW
-198 CALLLAM
+198 CAVLLAV

-216 ATEHHHGLMLAIAL
+216 ATEHHHGLMLAIAA
-230 ESLIKLLAFVA
+230 ESLIKLLAFIA

-256 VQLPATQLTHGL
+256 VQRPLSQLDQGL

-286 PRQFQIGMV
+286 PRQFQIGVV
-295 ECEDASDLTRARW
+295 ECEDASDLRHARW
-308 MVPLYLV
+308 LVPLYLL
-315 IVSLAV
+315 IVCLAV

-327 GAHMPLVRDG
+327 GAHMPSVRG
-337 SADAWVLTLPMVHG
+337 GLADAWVLTLPMAYG
-351 DGGMALLAFIG
+351 DRGMALLAFVG

-387 MPALLRIPRLRLEQR
+387 MPVLLRVRRLQLEQR
-402 SDLSKLVLRVRRV
+402 SDLSQLVLRVRRV
-415 AIIALAAMAYGYY
+415 AIVVLAMMAYAYY
-428 RVAANAENLAAT
+428 RSAAGAENLAET

-450 FAPALLAALY
+450 FAPALVAALY
-460 WSGASRRGVMVGLVG
+460 WRGASGRGVAVGLVA
-475 GFVVWSYT
+475 GFAVWIYT

-488 VTRSASWLQNG
+488 LSGSGQWIQHG
-499 PFGWDWLR
+499 PFGWSWLR

-513 LGGWDPV
+513 VDGWDPV
-520 MHGTFWSLLVN
+520 MHATFWSLLIN
-531 VGCLVFVSLRLRPSL
+531 VGCLVFISLRFRPSL
-546 EERLHAAMFIDTDPA
+546 EQRLHAAMFMDADPA
-561 GRSGAGDWRGR
+561 SGGGAGDWRGR

-579 TLAERI
+579 TIAERI
-585 VGERTSARAFDDYAL
+585 VGERSSDRAFDDYAERL
-600 RRGRPLLAGES
+600 GRPLLPTAA

-620 ERLLASAVGAANARR
+620 ERLLASAMGAATARR
-635 ILISALSG
+635 ILIGVLSG
-643 SGLDLAEAMAL
+643 SGLDIAEAMAL

-662 RFNRELL
+662 RFNRQLL

-684 AQMRLVA
+684 AEMRLVA
-691 WNRRYLELFDYPD
+691 WNHRYLELFDYPS
-704 GMVHVGV
+704 GMVYVGV

-721 SHGECGPGE
+721 ELGECGPGE
-730 LDGHVAKR
+730 VDGHVAKR
-738 IHHMQAG
+738 IDYMRAG
-745 SAHLFQRV
+745 SSHLFQRI
-753 RPDGTVIELRG
+753 RPDGTVIEMRG
-764 RALPAGGYVTTYS
+764 RALPGGGYVTTYT
-777 DVTAYKHAEEA
+777 DVTAYKHAEQA
-788 LIEVNETLEQR
+788 LIEANETLEQR

-809 ALVATAN
+809 ALVATAH
-816 ARRAAETANISKT
+816 ARRAAEAANISKT

-862 ASGLAERIDASFR
+862 ASLLAERIDASFR
-875 SAEDLLDALL
+875 AAEDLLDGLL
-885 DTSRLDAGSYHPEV
+885 DTSRLDAGSYRPEV
-899 GGFALAELFDSLKA
+899 GGFALIELFDSLKA

-928 APTTLAVLSD
+928 VPTTLAVRSD
-938 PQLLRRILQN
+938 PQLLRRIVQN
-948 FVSNALR
+948 FLSNALR
-955 YTSKGGVLLGA
+955 YTREGSVLLGA
-966 RRIGEEVRIEVW
+966 RRTAGEVRIEVW

-1021 GILGHR
+1021 GILDHR
-1027 LGLHSQVDR
+1027 LDLHSQVGR

-1041 VTVPRGEAVP
+1041 VTVPRNRAVP
-1051 ARRQRV
+1051 VRRQQV
-1057 QRAGADKQL
+1057 QRAGADEQL
-1066 PLTVLCLDNDAT
+1066 PLTVLCLDNDAA

-1090 GVDCRLALNVEQA
+1090 GVDCRLALDLDQA
-1103 RHELAH
+1103 RQELAR

-1118 YHLAD
+1118 YHLANE
-1123 GVDGLQALQQLR
+1123 VDGLQALQLLR
-1135 EMTGQLPPVAMITAD
+1135 AEFPQLPPAAMITAD
-1150 GSSELKRRAR
+1150 GSSELKQRTRAL
-1160 ASGYPVLHK
+1160 GYPLLRK
-1169 PVRPAAL
+1169 PLRPAAL
-1176 RALLTSLLRMQPDKP
+1176 RALLTALLR
-1191 AVGDPMKTAGNPEG
+1191 
-1205 TGRPAS
+1205 R
-1211 LS
+1211 